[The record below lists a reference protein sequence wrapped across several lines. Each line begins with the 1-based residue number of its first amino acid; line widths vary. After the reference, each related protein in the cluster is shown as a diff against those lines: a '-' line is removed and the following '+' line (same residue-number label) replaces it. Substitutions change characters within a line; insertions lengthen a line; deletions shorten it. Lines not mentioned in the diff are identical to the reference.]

1 MTTPRS
7 GRRAPLGVRWWIAA
21 ALVVAPATALAA
33 DPCEGIKM
41 TDGTV
46 ATARRLLAQSTLAPA
61 DEGCVRAVGAAL
73 AGRGGVRSVTVAV
86 RVSDAQRADGTGSK
100 IGARYASLLAEAGV
114 PEARISTVVPAAA
127 HGEEGSVKV
136 TFTERRAAR
145 PVARV
150 DAVDGGVRAGP
161 AEVDLQPVARGA
173 TLKADTY
180 VATDAT
186 GGAWLEL
193 ADGSRL
199 RLGPNALLFIGK
211 LHLNDDLERVVKLE
225 LKRGTVDA
233 DVRSG
238 GQGSVFDVG
247 TRSGV
252 AGVRGTLF
260 RLATD
265 EGGTR
270 VETLEGQVDLVEGE
284 KAVPVPAG
292 QGLLARPGTPLGAP
306 VVLLGA
312 PQVEGPLKGALA
324 PGTSLRWR
332 PVAGAASYRVELA
345 RDAEFSYGVQ
355 ALPAPPAG
363 LAVPAT
369 LAAGKWFWRVA
380 PVDGDGFVG
389 RPSKVY
395 AFVVGR

>member
-1 MTTPRS
+1 MTTPPPGHRVPV
-7 GRRAPLGVRWWIAA
+7 GARALLAA
-21 ALVVAPATALAA
+21 ALAVAPATASAA

-41 TDGTV
+41 KDGTV
-46 ATARRLLAQSTLAPA
+46 ATARRLLAQAALSPA

-100 IGARYASLLAEAGV
+100 VGARYASLLAEAGV
-114 PEARISTVVPAAA
+114 PEARISTVVPAAV

-150 DAVDGGVRAGP
+150 DAVDGAVRAGP
-161 AEVDLQPVARGA
+161 AEADLQPVARGA

-180 VATDAT
+180 VATDAS

-211 LHLNDDLERVVKLE
+211 LHLNDDLKRVVKLE

-265 EGGTR
+265 DGGTR
-270 VETLEGQVDLVEGE
+270 IETLEGQVDLVEGE

-292 QGLLARPGTPLGAP
+292 QGMVAKAGTPLGAP

-312 PQVEGPLKGALA
+312 PQVEGPLHGALA
-324 PGTSLRWR
+324 PGTSLRWQ
-332 PVAGAASYRVELA
+332 PVAGATAYRVELA

-355 ALPAPPAG
+355 ALPAPPEG
-363 LAVPAT
+363 LSVPAA

-380 PVDGDGFVG
+380 PVDGAGFVG
-389 RPSKVY
+389 RPSKIY